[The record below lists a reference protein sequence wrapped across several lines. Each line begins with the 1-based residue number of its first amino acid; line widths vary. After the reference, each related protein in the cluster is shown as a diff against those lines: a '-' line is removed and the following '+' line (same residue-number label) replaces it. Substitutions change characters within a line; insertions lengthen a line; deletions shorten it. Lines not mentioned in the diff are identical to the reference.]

1 MAETISRTLARET
14 GISAAVWDALR
25 DDPERK
31 RTRKA
36 RVTNSKPVI
45 ADALTDDEGNVIPRP
60 PKGTRIT
67 IGAASRKYE
76 VAQPNV
82 TRWAKRGRIHV
93 YEAQRGKGYPT
104 EVDEA
109 DVYDAVVLY
118 RRAPGPGRNPLGL
131 PRSIA
136 SRAQLAAAS

>member
-14 GISAAVWDALR
+14 GIPEVLWDALR

-31 RTRKA
+31 TTRKA
-36 RVTNSKPVI
+36 RVTTKPVI
-45 ADALTDDEGNVIPRP
+45 ADALTDEEGAVIPRP
-60 PKGTRIT
+60 PRGSRIT

-76 VAQPNV
+76 VAQPNI

-136 SRAQLAAAS
+136 ARVQLANAS

>member
-14 GISAAVWDALR
+14 GIHEALWDALR

-31 RTRKA
+31 QTRKA
-36 RVTNSKPVI
+36 PVTKKPVI
-45 ADALTDDEGNVIPRP
+45 ADALTDEEGNVIPRP
-60 PKGTRIT
+60 PRGSRIT

-76 VAQPNV
+76 VAQPNI

-136 SRAQLAAAS
+136 ARVHLANAS